1 VTVVALTGGIAAGK
15 TTVTDVLRARGV
27 AVVDADV
34 LAREAVAK
42 GSPTVDAIVRAFGG
56 DVLDDDGSLDR
67 PSLAQKVFDDRQA
80 REVLNAIVHPEVNR
94 LSHEAFAAHERQ
106 NPDVPLVYAVPLLVE
121 SGRTNEFDAVV
132 VVHAPRDIRIARLI
146 EARGMTLEEAMARA
160 DAQATDEERL
170 AAADCVLDSS
180 RSLEDTRVASEALA
194 DALWSV
200 WPDVSELP
208 TRLP

>member
-27 AVVDADV
+27 DVVDADV

-42 GSPTVDAIVRAFGG
+42 GSPALEAIVNAFGAG
-56 DVLDDDGSLDR
+56 VLDDEGSLDR
-67 PSLAQKVFDDRQA
+67 TQLAQKVFADSQA
-80 REVLNAIVHPEVNR
+80 REVLNAIVHPEVHR
-94 LSHEAFAAHERQ
+94 LSHEAFAAHERE

-121 SGRTNEFDAVV
+121 SSRTNEFDAIV
-132 VVHAPRDIRIARLI
+132 VVHAPRELRIARLV
-146 EARGMTLEEAMARA
+146 ETRGMTPEEATARV
-160 DAQATDEERL
+160 DAQASDEERL
-170 AAADCVLDSS
+170 AAAGSVLDSS

-200 WPDVSELP
+200 WPDVSKLP